1 MFSFKLEYKWCKIN
15 YMGKTTLKEKKPHF
29 LWYDKVFQSV
39 GKNYKD
45 LTIKLSILQLID
57 CDTYFSLWKNLS
69 ISGSGVAAIAK
80 LLLPVSMSTL
90 IC

>member
-39 GKNYKD
+39 GKKQQRSN
-45 LTIKLSILQLID
+45 
-57 CDTYFSLWKNLS
+57 N
-69 ISGSGVAAIAK
+69 
-80 LLLPVSMSTL
+80 
-90 IC
+90 